1 MSRRE
6 TPNTKQRHSISER
19 RARIPDCC
27 LANVGRLH
35 SRHGH
40 LQRRNLASLRS
51 RTGGLT
57 NLRLPY
63 ADDFGVEFN
72 TAVSRRDVSEWQREK
87 SVRLQLLRIWFTCLV
102 YAYHV
107 PSGLLLRYCH
117 MFLSHS
123 ATMSSYA
130 MP

>member
-6 TPNTKQRHSISER
+6 TPNTKQRHSIPER
-19 RARIPDCC
+19 RARIPDCY

-35 SRHGH
+35 TRHGH

-51 RTGGLT
+51 RTGSLT

-63 ADDFGVEFN
+63 ADAYGVELN
-72 TAVSRRDVSEWQREK
+72 TAVSCRYVSERQREK

-102 YAYHV
+102 YAYYVHG
-107 PSGLLLRYCH
+107 GLLLGYCH
-117 MFLSHS
+117 MFLHNSPS
-123 ATMSSYA
+123 L
-130 MP
+130 